1 MDDAKTVQKGLTN
14 RDKDK
19 LEEYLTGVREIEQR
33 SKQLESE
40 IEQIENEIL
49 RVRKDSEQIENETE
63 LLKAKNS
70 RLKSL
75 NASIKRLCF
84 PPACNST
91 HPRPIEPDCGPS
103 SP

>member
-1 MDDAKTVQKGLTN
+1 MLN
-14 RDKDK
+14 WRP
-19 LEEYLTGVREIEQR
+19 VREIEQR

-40 IEQIENEIL
+40 IAQIENEIL
-49 RVRKDSEQIENETE
+49 RVRKDSEQIENEILQVRKDSEQIENETE
-63 LLKAKNS
+63 LLRAENS

-75 NASIKRLCF
+75 NASIRRLCF
-84 PPACNST
+84 PPACSST